1 MSKTERLFLDILKFL
16 HQNRIYREK
25 YPKTVQFVS
34 TVVETFEQY
43 YKRCVERAI
52 SQYGNSFNSVNQ
64 LLKVAKIGY
73 GAYYQ
78 IKSFIDGNIKP

>member
-1 MSKTERLFLDILKFL
+1 MKFL